1 MRQICDNVEPPYY
14 AIRLISERVL
24 CRVPKGKA
32 QAAVKR
38 LPTFRA
44 GGLGVSA
51 GKKREDAS

>member
-1 MRQICDNVEPPYY
+1 M
-14 AIRLISERVL
+14 ISERVL

-44 GGLGVSA
+44 GRLGVSA